1 MKLLFLT
8 CAAFALCICGAQQL
22 RGQTTANLSAT
33 IQFSNGQTVALD
45 DFSDLVGVQPG
56 EVVTVTIQFASK
68 HAGEAIEVG
77 SLDGGWIGN
86 ASSAVS
92 GQGLVTFRFQ
102 APANYGQIRISVRHG
117 LRTLHLLFW
126 VLSSNPENNPPVVTP
141 ANQ

>member
-1 MKLLFLT
+1 M
-8 CAAFALCICGAQQL
+8 
-22 RGQTTANLSAT
+22 RGQTTDPTAK

-56 EVVTVTIQFASK
+56 EVVTVTVQFASK
-68 HAGEAIEVG
+68 HAGEAVEVG

-86 ASSAVS
+86 VSSAVS
-92 GQGLVTFRFQ
+92 EQGLVTFRFQ
-102 APANYGQIRISVRHG
+102 APGNSGQIRISVRHG
-117 LRTLHLLFW
+117 FRIPHLLFW